1 LTKTLTLKLNMSLSA
16 LRKFVLVPAIA
27 SAAVFSAMSLP
38 LALFGDKPINI
49 RFEEE
54 PIFDGR
60 LRDIAPPYV
69 VLITTLSLGVGVS
82 AAAISGWTSSSRK
95 SVAFK
100 NHLSTLEQHLEEK
113 EQMLKEMKLSDS
125 RIQVAGLS
133 SFLDEELP
141 FEQAIAQNNLPI
153 NVSQPVAAQ
162 ALVSVHQPLIS
173 STSKQVSNKTTNHA
187 VSTFAQPFLS
197 YAQQH
202 PSKSVE
208 IAKTSVTEDK
218 TSAKSSEI
226 AELQKQLQL
235 MMEQMQQMQQM
246 QQNLQSSN
254 NGANSQRN
262 LANKFSVY
270 YEAPRYQEASFK

>member
-27 SAAVFSAMSLP
+27 SAAVFSAMSVP

-95 SVAFK
+95 SVVFK

-141 FEQAIAQNNLPI
+141 FEQAIAQNNLPL
-153 NVSQPVAAQ
+153 NVSQPVVAQ
-162 ALVSVHQPLIS
+162 ALASVHQPLTS

-187 VSTFAQPFLS
+187 VSAFAQPFLS

-208 IAKTSVTEDK
+208 IAQTSVTEDK
-218 TSAKSSEI
+218 TALKSSEI

-235 MMEQMQQMQQM
+235 MMEQMQQMQH
-246 QQNLQSSN
+246 NLQSSN
-254 NGANSQRN
+254 NGANSQQN
-262 LANKFSVY
+262 LAHKFNVY